1 MLSCREVEAERIE
14 DKNVVATSWIEY
26 PGAGMEANDTVMVAK
41 DYEEILRLIVEV
53 TS

>member
-1 MLSCREVEAERIE
+1 
-14 DKNVVATSWIEY
+14 
-26 PGAGMEANDTVMVAK
+26 MEANDTVMVAK

>member
-1 MLSCREVEAERIE
+1 
-14 DKNVVATSWIEY
+14 
-26 PGAGMEANDTVMVAK
+26 MEANDTVTVAK